1 MNDFASQTPSL
12 SAEPNAARRAALAC
26 MVTLAVAL
34 GVGRFAFTPLLPLM
48 LHGGAFGQPPIDIQ
62 HGGWL
67 ASFNYAGYFVGA
79 LTCAALP
86 VAPARMVRSGLVLTV
101 LLTLAMGVT
110 SQFWVWAVVRFVAGA
125 VSAWTFVFASQW
137 GLRRLAELRAPA
149 WGGVIYTGP
158 GVGIV
163 GTGLMVSAAG
173 GYGATAGW
181 IGFGLIS
188 LVLTIVVWPAFSA
201 ASRAGAARVGAR
213 LDRSGRSEPSSRE
226 AAAESA
232 SESVARTA
240 AGVRQA
246 GVGEEAG
253 RARHVGVGEE
263 AGRARH
269 VGVGEEAGR
278 ARHVGV
284 AEETGRAQHV
294 GVGEETGRAQ
304 HAAADHDTARPRAP
318 TGFRTPDSVASNSQ
332 HAATAG
338 VAPAAHRADAFWLIL
353 LYGVPGFG
361 YIITATFLPVIAR
374 HALPGSPWP
383 DLFWPM
389 FGAALIVGALLAA
402 RLPLHWDNRQ
412 LLAGCYVLQACGIA
426 LGIVW
431 PTAGGFSLGSILIGV
446 PFTAITLFAM
456 REARRLR
463 GDDAAGLMGYATAAY
478 GLGQIVGPLVAA
490 PIAAHTGS
498 FSPALWLA
506 AGALL
511 LGAGGLIAV
520 ARMPRGRGRMPD
532 CGCG

>member
-1 MNDFASQTPSL
+1 
-12 SAEPNAARRAALAC
+12 

-48 LHGGAFGQPPIDIQ
+48 LHGGGVFGQPPIDIQ

-79 LTCAALP
+79 LTCAALR
-86 VAPARMVRSGLVLTV
+86 VEPARMVRSGLVLTV

-110 SQFWVWAVVRFVAGA
+110 SQFWVWAVVRFIAGA

-137 GLRRLAELRAPA
+137 GLRRLAELGQPA
-149 WGGVIYTGP
+149 WSGVIYTGP

-163 GTGLMVSAAG
+163 GTGLLVSAAG
-173 GYGATAGW
+173 GYGATVGW

-188 LVLTIVVWPAFSA
+188 AVLAVVVWSAFGAPAGASSGAGSA
-201 ASRAGAARVGAR
+201 RRRSAPLVNARAMEEGPASGSFTGTVAGAAQRTGQQR
-213 LDRSGRSEPSSRE
+213 TSSYVPATRGPTAPQGL
-226 AAAESA
+226 AAANSGVTTA
-232 SESVARTA
+232 KSFATA
-240 AGVRQA
+240 APDAIKANG
-246 GVGEEAG
+246 
-253 RARHVGVGEE
+253 
-263 AGRARH
+263 
-269 VGVGEEAGR
+269 
-278 ARHVGV
+278 
-284 AEETGRAQHV
+284 
-294 GVGEETGRAQ
+294 
-304 HAAADHDTARPRAP
+304 AA
-318 TGFRTPDSVASNSQ
+318 
-332 HAATAG
+332 AATAHATVTPG
-338 VAPAAHRADAFWLIL
+338 PAAATPDAAARSDYGHATRPTMSDERRSHPADAFWLVV

-402 RLPLHWDNRQ
+402 RLPLHVDNRV
-412 LLAGCYVLQACGIA
+412 LLAGSYVLQACGIA

-478 GLGQIVGPLVAA
+478 GLGQIIGPLVAA

-506 AGALL
+506 AGVLL
-511 LGAGGLIAV
+511 LGAAGLVAV
-520 ARMPRGRGRMPD
+520 AKMPRGRGRMPE